1 MKYNFAFKSTIRKYI
16 TAGYILV
23 AATITALVVANLPQ
37 TKEWYQTFWQEHLR
51 FVVAGH
57 DIFSH

>member
-16 TAGYILV
+16 TAGYILA

-37 TKEWYQTFWQEHLR
+37 TKEWYQIGRAH
-51 FVVAGH
+51 V
-57 DIFSH
+57 